1 MQKMKPDIAINSLH
15 SSAVYNRVF
24 FFLWS
29 EFSAQIQVLLVSG
42 LELKLKVKYYL
53 GSHGP
58 EVILILQ
65 RKRNCSLKYVWSE
78 SPLTVQN

>member
-1 MQKMKPDIAINSLH
+1 MQKMKPDMAINSLH
-15 SSAVYNRVF
+15 SSAVYNRDFFF

-53 GSHGP
+53 GSCGP

-65 RKRNCSLKYVWSE
+65 RKR
-78 SPLTVQN
+78 TVLLNMCGLNRP